1 MRRNGLRRRLMS
13 VLVVALVGLCV
24 TLNVFAQDNAQTDQE
39 PPAVLV
45 EGPDSMSA
53 PLASELAEILSSR
66 QLDAVA
72 ARYTE
77 GSETDRFVA
86 ALAFPGQLLVVSA
99 RYEAPVYVV
108 QKIDGG
114 LYRDVYIDLN
124 SASIADTKILI
135 TDSGADG
142 LIARSE
148 TIDLYDSGTDV
159 IRFDGDR
166 SGGEL
171 SQDDYN
177 EAFSEADAEYSR
189 LLKALIAQV
198 R

>member
-1 MRRNGLRRRLMS
+1 MS
-13 VLVVALVGLCV
+13 ALVVALVGLCV
-24 TLNVFAQDNAQTDQE
+24 PLNVFAQDNAQNDAQTDQE
-39 PPAVLV
+39 PSEV
-45 EGPDSMSA
+45 PDSMSA

-77 GSETDRFVA
+77 GNETDRFVA

-99 RYEAPVYVV
+99 RYAVPVYVV

-124 SASIADTKILI
+124 SASIADTKVLI

-159 IRFDGDR
+159 VRFDGDR
-166 SGGEL
+166 SGREL